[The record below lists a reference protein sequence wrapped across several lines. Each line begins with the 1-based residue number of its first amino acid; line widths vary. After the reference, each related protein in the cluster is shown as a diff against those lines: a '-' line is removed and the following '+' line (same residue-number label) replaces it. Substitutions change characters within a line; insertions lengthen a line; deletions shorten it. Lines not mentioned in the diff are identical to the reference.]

1 MKTCTM
7 GNSGIK
13 LNCCKKDLI
22 LNNNVLYDTKY
33 LQLKST
39 KSKTGSDWVYAH
51 RPNAK
56 DVVIIVPV
64 IGNKQVLFIIE
75 ERPPLIA
82 EDIGIRSIA
91 VPAGLVGD
99 ERKNENIE
107 DAIKAELLE
116 EAGLIADK
124 IEIKTRK
131 TASSP
136 GCVSEVVTIAIAY
149 IDKYEIVSQP
159 ISDGGVIVERVLVD
173 IDKIYNWLNDMENK
187 GYILTAQTLAGLFY
201 IKTSNNGGNI

>member
-1 MKTCTM
+1 MTNK
-7 GNSGIK
+7 I
-13 LNCCKKDLI
+13 
-22 LNNNVLYDTKY
+22 LYDTKY

-39 KSKTGSDWVYAH
+39 KSKTGKDWVYAH

-64 IGNKQVLFIIE
+64 INNKQVLFIIE
-75 ERPPLIA
+75 ERPPLISEGLA
-82 EDIGIRSIA
+82 VRSIA

-99 ERKNENIE
+99 ERVGESIE

-116 EAGLIADK
+116 EAGIQADR
-124 IEIKTRK
+124 IEIKSRK

-149 IDKYEIVSQP
+149 INEYKIIVEP
-159 ISDGGVIVERVLVD
+159 VSDGGVIVDRVLVD
-173 IDKIYNWLNDMENK
+173 IKNLFPWLREQEKK
-187 GYILTAQTLAGLFY
+187 GFALTAQTLAGLFY
-201 IKTSNNGGNI
+201 LLEDKEKI